1 MTALQTIAEHLTRHR
16 QTVTC
21 AESCTGGLLAGA
33 FTSIAGSSQWFHQS
47 FVTYSN
53 QAKEERLGVMPD
65 TLLKHGAVSRETVY
79 EMARGAKAVAQ
90 ADYALSI
97 SGIAGP
103 GGGSVAKPVGTVWFG
118 LSTPTESLEQ
128 MKIFSATERPSEIRP
143 SPSPLNFWRNIW
155 FDGSQRKNGKPRSCK
170 SENQDSGFRRPLPQS
185 SLADT
190 PLRNCYNH
198 GHLKPC
204 CQSASRFQTTFLPN
218 SLTEPP

>member
-1 MTALQTIAEHLTRHR
+1 MSHLQTIAEHLTSRR

-33 FTSIAGSSQWFHQS
+33 LTSIPGSSQWFHQS

-53 QAKEERLGVMPD
+53 QAKQDRLGVMPD

-103 GGGSVAKPVGTVWFG
+103 GGGSAAKPVGTVWFG
-118 LSTPTESLEQ
+118 LSTPEGSFEQ
-128 MKIFSATERPSEIRP
+128 TVLFTGDREAVRAQAVEYA
-143 SPSPLNFWRNIW
+143 
-155 FDGSQRKNGKPRSCK
+155 
-170 SENQDSGFRRPLPQS
+170 
-185 SLADT
+185 LAF
-190 PLRNCYNH
+190 LAK
-198 GHLKPC
+198 HLV
-204 CQSASRFQTTFLPN
+204 
-218 SLTEPP
+218 

>member
-1 MTALQTIAEHLTRHR
+1 MSHLQTITEHLTSRR

-33 FTSIAGSSQWFHQS
+33 LTSLSGSSQWFHQS

-53 QAKEERLGVMPD
+53 QAKQDRLGVMPD

-103 GGGSVAKPVGTVWFG
+103 GGGSAAKPVGTVWFG
-118 LSTPTESLEQ
+118 LATPE
-128 MKIFSATERPSEIRP
+128 
-143 SPSPLNFWRNIW
+143 
-155 FDGSQRKNGKPRSCK
+155 GSFEKTALFTGDREAVRAQAV
-170 SENQDSGFRRPLPQS
+170 EYA
-185 SLADT
+185 LAF
-190 PLRNCYNH
+190 LAE
-198 GHLKPC
+198 HLV
-204 CQSASRFQTTFLPN
+204 
-218 SLTEPP
+218 

>member
-1 MTALQTIAEHLTRHR
+1 MSHLRTIAEHLTSRR

-33 FTSIAGSSQWFHQS
+33 LTSLSGSSQWFHQS

-53 QAKEERLGVMPD
+53 QAKQERLGVMPD

-103 GGGSVAKPVGTVWFG
+103 SGGSAAKPVGTVWFG
-118 LSTPTESLEQ
+118 LATPESSFEQ
-128 MKIFSATERPSEIRP
+128 TALFTGGREAVRAQAVEYA
-143 SPSPLNFWRNIW
+143 
-155 FDGSQRKNGKPRSCK
+155 
-170 SENQDSGFRRPLPQS
+170 
-185 SLADT
+185 LAF
-190 PLRNCYNH
+190 LAE
-198 GHLKPC
+198 HLV
-204 CQSASRFQTTFLPN
+204 
-218 SLTEPP
+218 

>member
-1 MTALQTIAEHLTRHR
+1 MSHLQTIAEHLTSRR

-33 FTSIAGSSQWFHQS
+33 LTSLSGSSQWFHQS

-53 QAKEERLGVMPD
+53 QAKQERLGVMPD

-103 GGGSVAKPVGTVWFG
+103 SGGSAAKPVGTVWFG
-118 LSTPTESLEQ
+118 LTTPE
-128 MKIFSATERPSEIRP
+128 
-143 SPSPLNFWRNIW
+143 
-155 FDGSQRKNGKPRSCK
+155 GSF
-170 SENQDSGFRRPLPQS
+170 E
-185 SLADT
+185 
-190 PLRNCYNH
+190 
-198 GHLKPC
+198 
-204 CQSASRFQTTFLPN
+204 QTTLFTGDREAVRAQAVEYALAFLAEH
-218 SLTEPP
+218 LV

>member
-1 MTALQTIAEHLTRHR
+1 MTALQIIAEHLTRRR

-65 TLLKHGAVSRETVY
+65 TLLQHGAVSRETVY

-97 SGIAGP
+97 SGIA
-103 GGGSVAKPVGTVWFG
+103 AKIGRA
-118 LSTPTESLEQ
+118 SCR
-128 MKIFSATERPSEIRP
+128 ERV
-143 SPSPLNFWRNIW
+143 
-155 FDGSQRKNGKPRSCK
+155 
-170 SENQDSGFRRPLPQS
+170 
-185 SLADT
+185 
-190 PLRNCYNH
+190 
-198 GHLKPC
+198 
-204 CQSASRFQTTFLPN
+204 
-218 SLTEPP
+218 

>member
-1 MTALQTIAEHLTRHR
+1 MSHLQTIAEHLTSRR

-33 FTSIAGSSQWFHQS
+33 LTSVPGSSQWFHQS

-53 QAKEERLGVMPD
+53 QAKQDRLGVMPD

-103 GGGSVAKPVGTVWFG
+103 GGGSAAKPVGTVWFG
-118 LSTPTESLEQ
+118 LATP
-128 MKIFSATERPSEIRP
+128 KCSAKKANAYPTACA
-143 SPSPLNFWRNIW
+143 L
-155 FDGSQRKNGKPRSCK
+155 
-170 SENQDSGFRRPLPQS
+170 
-185 SLADT
+185 T
-190 PLRNCYNH
+190 
-198 GHLKPC
+198 
-204 CQSASRFQTTFLPN
+204 ASR
-218 SLTEPP
+218 

>member
-1 MTALQTIAEHLTRHR
+1 MSHLQTIAEHLTSRR

-33 FTSIAGSSQWFHQS
+33 LTSLSGSSQWFHQS

-53 QAKEERLGVMPD
+53 QAKQERLGVMPD

-103 GGGSVAKPVGTVWFG
+103 GGGSAAKPVGTVWFG
-118 LSTPTESLEQ
+118 LATPE
-128 MKIFSATERPSEIRP
+128 
-143 SPSPLNFWRNIW
+143 
-155 FDGSQRKNGKPRSCK
+155 GSF
-170 SENQDSGFRRPLPQS
+170 EHTALFRGNREAVRAQAVEDA
-185 SLADT
+185 LAF
-190 PLRNCYNH
+190 LAE
-198 GHLKPC
+198 HLV
-204 CQSASRFQTTFLPN
+204 
-218 SLTEPP
+218 

>member
-1 MTALQTIAEHLTRHR
+1 MSHLQTIAEHLTSRR

-33 FTSIAGSSQWFHQS
+33 LTSLSGSSQWFHQS

-53 QAKEERLGVMPD
+53 QAKQERLGVMPD

-103 GGGSVAKPVGTVWFG
+103 SGGSADKPVGTVWFG
-118 LSTPTESLEQ
+118 LTTPEGSFEQ
-128 MKIFSATERPSEIRP
+128 TVLFTGDREAIRA
-143 SPSPLNFWRNIW
+143 
-155 FDGSQRKNGKPRSCK
+155 QAV
-170 SENQDSGFRRPLPQS
+170 EYA
-185 SLADT
+185 LAF
-190 PLRNCYNH
+190 LAE
-198 GHLKPC
+198 HLV
-204 CQSASRFQTTFLPN
+204 
-218 SLTEPP
+218 

>member
-1 MTALQTIAEHLTRHR
+1 MSHLQTIADHLTSRR

-33 FTSIAGSSQWFHQS
+33 LTSLSGSSQWFHQS

-53 QAKEERLGVMPD
+53 QAKQDRLGVMPD

-103 GGGSVAKPVGTVWFG
+103 SGGSAAKPVGTVWFG
-118 LSTPTESLEQ
+118 L
-128 MKIFSATERPSEIRP
+128 
-143 SPSPLNFWRNIW
+143 
-155 FDGSQRKNGKPRSCK
+155 
-170 SENQDSGFRRPLPQS
+170 
-185 SLADT
+185 DT
-190 PLRNCYNH
+190 PEGLFEQTALFTGDREAVRAQAVEYALAFLAE
-198 GHLKPC
+198 HLV
-204 CQSASRFQTTFLPN
+204 
-218 SLTEPP
+218 

>member
-1 MTALQTIAEHLTRHR
+1 MSHLQTIAEHLTSRR

-33 FTSIAGSSQWFHQS
+33 LTSIPGSSQWFHQS

-53 QAKEERLGVMPD
+53 QAKQDRLGVMPD

-103 GGGSVAKPVGTVWFG
+103 SGGSAAKPVGTVWFG
-118 LSTPTESLEQ
+118 LATPEGSFEQ
-128 MKIFSATERPSEIRP
+128 IALFTGDREAVRAQAVEYA
-143 SPSPLNFWRNIW
+143 
-155 FDGSQRKNGKPRSCK
+155 
-170 SENQDSGFRRPLPQS
+170 
-185 SLADT
+185 LA
-190 PLRNCYNH
+190 
-198 GHLKPC
+198 
-204 CQSASRFQTTFLPN
+204 FLAEY
-218 SLTEPP
+218 LV

>member
-1 MTALQTIAEHLTRHR
+1 MSHLQTIAEHLTSRR

-33 FTSIAGSSQWFHQS
+33 LTSIPGSSQWFHQS

-53 QAKEERLGVMPD
+53 QAKQDRLGVMPD

-103 GGGSVAKPVGTVWFG
+103 SGGSVAKPVGTVWFG
-118 LSTPTESLEQ
+118 LTTPEGSFEQ
-128 MKIFSATERPSEIRP
+128 TVLFTGDREAIRA
-143 SPSPLNFWRNIW
+143 
-155 FDGSQRKNGKPRSCK
+155 QAV
-170 SENQDSGFRRPLPQS
+170 EYA
-185 SLADT
+185 LAF
-190 PLRNCYNH
+190 LAE
-198 GHLKPC
+198 HLV
-204 CQSASRFQTTFLPN
+204 
-218 SLTEPP
+218 

>member
-1 MTALQTIAEHLTRHR
+1 MSHLQTIAEHLTSRR

-33 FTSIAGSSQWFHQS
+33 LTSLSGSSQWFHQS

-53 QAKEERLGVMPD
+53 QAKQERLGVMPD

-103 GGGSVAKPVGTVWFG
+103 SGGSAAKPVGTVWFG
-118 LSTPTESLEQ
+118 RATPEGSFEQ
-128 MKIFSATERPSEIRP
+128 TALVTGDREAVRAQAVEYA
-143 SPSPLNFWRNIW
+143 
-155 FDGSQRKNGKPRSCK
+155 
-170 SENQDSGFRRPLPQS
+170 
-185 SLADT
+185 LAF
-190 PLRNCYNH
+190 LAE
-198 GHLKPC
+198 HLV
-204 CQSASRFQTTFLPN
+204 
-218 SLTEPP
+218 

>member
-1 MTALQTIAEHLTRHR
+1 MSHLQTIAEHLTSRR

-33 FTSIAGSSQWFHQS
+33 LTSLSGSSQWFHQS

-53 QAKEERLGVMPD
+53 QAKQDRLGVMPD

-103 GGGSVAKPVGTVWFG
+103 SGGSVAKPVGTVWFG
-118 LSTPTESLEQ
+118 LTTPEGSFEQ
-128 MKIFSATERPSEIRP
+128 TVLFTGDREAIRA
-143 SPSPLNFWRNIW
+143 
-155 FDGSQRKNGKPRSCK
+155 QAV
-170 SENQDSGFRRPLPQS
+170 EYA
-185 SLADT
+185 LAF
-190 PLRNCYNH
+190 LAE
-198 GHLKPC
+198 HLV
-204 CQSASRFQTTFLPN
+204 
-218 SLTEPP
+218 

>member
-1 MTALQTIAEHLTRHR
+1 MSHLQTIADHLTSRR

-33 FTSIAGSSQWFHQS
+33 LTSLSGSSQWFHQS

-53 QAKEERLGVMPD
+53 QAKQDRLGVMPD

-103 GGGSVAKPVGTVWFG
+103 SGGSAAKPVGTVWFG
-118 LSTPTESLEQ
+118 L
-128 MKIFSATERPSEIRP
+128 
-143 SPSPLNFWRNIW
+143 
-155 FDGSQRKNGKPRSCK
+155 
-170 SENQDSGFRRPLPQS
+170 
-185 SLADT
+185 DT
-190 PLRNCYNH
+190 PEGL
-198 GHLKPC
+198 
-204 CQSASRFQTTFLPN
+204 FEQTALFTGDREAVRAQAVEYALTFLAEH
-218 SLTEPP
+218 LV

>member
-1 MTALQTIAEHLTRHR
+1 MSHLQTIAEHLTSRR

-33 FTSIAGSSQWFHQS
+33 LTSIPGSSQWFHQS

-53 QAKEERLGVMPD
+53 QAKQDRLGVMPD

-103 GGGSVAKPVGTVWFG
+103 GGGSAAKPVGTVWFG
-118 LSTPTESLEQ
+118 LSTPEGSFEQ
-128 MKIFSATERPSEIRP
+128 TVLFTGDREAVRAQAVEYA
-143 SPSPLNFWRNIW
+143 
-155 FDGSQRKNGKPRSCK
+155 
-170 SENQDSGFRRPLPQS
+170 
-185 SLADT
+185 LAF
-190 PLRNCYNH
+190 LAE
-198 GHLKPC
+198 HLV
-204 CQSASRFQTTFLPN
+204 
-218 SLTEPP
+218 